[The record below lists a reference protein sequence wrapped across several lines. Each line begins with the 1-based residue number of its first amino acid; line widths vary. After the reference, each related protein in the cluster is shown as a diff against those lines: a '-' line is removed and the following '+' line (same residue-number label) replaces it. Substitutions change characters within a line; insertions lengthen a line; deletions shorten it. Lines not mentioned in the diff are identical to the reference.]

1 MKMTGGDAI
10 LRSLEAEGVEVMFGI
25 PGGAI
30 MPTYDAMARGT
41 TVRHVL
47 ARHEQGAG
55 HMAQGY
61 ARASGRVGVA
71 IATSGPGATN
81 LVTPI
86 ADAWMDSTPL
96 VCITGQVRSSL
107 IGTDGFQE
115 CDITGITMPIVKH
128 SWLVQEAREI
138 PAVLKAAFHVARTG
152 RCGPV
157 LVDVPR
163 DLQEATIDFAYPDS
177 VDLPG
182 WRPPSKVHALQI
194 REAARAIAHA
204 RKPVLYVGGGTLNG
218 DACAELLELAEAG
231 SLPVVTTLMG
241 KSAFPET
248 HELHFGWPGMH
259 GAKWSNIAMNT
270 CDVLVAIGAR
280 FDDRVTGKLSAFA
293 PGATVVHLDIDPAEI
308 SKLRD
313 ADIPVVGPLGEAV
326 GMLAAEVAQQ
336 RADGAPAPHAWL
348 EQIRAWREEF
358 PLRYGTGGEWLKPQ
372 KVVETLQALTAGE
385 DVIVTTGVGQHQMW
399 AMQYVVSERPRSFIT
414 SGGLGTMGYGI
425 PAAIGAKA
433 ARPEATVVCIDGDGC
448 FQMTAQELTTAVLD
462 DLPIVVVL
470 VNNGYL
476 GMVTQWQD
484 MFFDGRRSHVHLTT
498 QVPDYAKLAEAYGG
512 VGMVVESE
520 AELEPALQEALGLGR
535 TVVVDCR
542 VDPTEHCFP
551 MIPDGRGRARHDR
564 VQRHRRGGESVM
576 KHTLSVVV
584 EDRPG
589 ALTRITTMFA
599 RRGFNIESLA
609 VGPTERPGVSC
620 ITLRVDCTQ
629 HSLEQIEKQIHKLVN
644 VLRVTELVAGE
655 AVERE
660 LLVVRVSTP
669 PERRAELVTTAEA
682 LGGRLLDVGP
692 DAVVLELTGTP
703 EELDAFHE
711 LCHPYGI
718 VDLVRTGRIGVPR
731 ASAKRKAPRRL
742 AAI

>member
-1 MKMTGGDAI
+1 MKITGGDAI
-10 LRSLEAEGVEVMFGI
+10 LRSLEAEGVDVMFGI

-96 VCITGQVRSSL
+96 VCITGQVRSTL
-107 IGTDGFQE
+107 IGTDAFQE

-128 SWLVQEAREI
+128 SWLVQDAREI
-138 PAVLKAAFHVARTG
+138 GEVLAAAFHVARTG

-163 DLQEATIDFAYPDS
+163 DLQEALVDFSYPQQ

-182 WRPPSKVHALQI
+182 WRPPAKVHPLQI

-218 DACAELLELAEAG
+218 NACEELRTLAEAG
-231 SLPVVTTLMG
+231 SLPVITTLMG
-241 KSAFPET
+241 KSAFPEN

-259 GAKWSNIAMNT
+259 GAKWSNLAMNT
-270 CDVLVAIGAR
+270 CDVLVAIGSR

-293 PGATVVHLDIDPAEI
+293 PGATVVHLDVDPAEI
-308 SKLRD
+308 SKLRE
-313 ADIPVVGPLGEAV
+313 ADIPVVGPLAMAVAALGE
-326 GMLAAEVAQQ
+326 EVARH
-336 RADGAPAPHAWL
+336 RAEGVAAPNAWL
-348 EQIRAWREEF
+348 DQIRAWREEF

-372 KVVETLQALTAGE
+372 RVVETLQALTADE

-399 AMQYVVSERPRSFIT
+399 AMQYVQSIRPRSFIT

-433 ARPEATVVCIDGDGC
+433 ARPEATVVCVDGDGC

-520 AELEPALQEALGLGR
+520 AELEPALSEALTLGR

-542 VDPTEHCFP
+542 VDPAEHCFP
-551 MIPDGRGRARHDR
+551 MIPA
-564 VQRHRRGGESVM
+564 
-576 KHTLSVVV
+576 
-584 EDRPG
+584 G
-589 ALTRITTMFA
+589 AAALDM
-599 RRGFNIESLA
+599 IEYS
-609 VGPTERPGVSC
+609 
-620 ITLRVDCTQ
+620 
-629 HSLEQIEKQIHKLVN
+629 
-644 VLRVTELVAGE
+644 E
-655 AVERE
+655 AVE
-660 LLVVRVSTP
+660 
-669 PERRAELVTTAEA
+669 EA
-682 LGGRLLDVGP
+682 K
-692 DAVVLELTGTP
+692 
-703 EELDAFHE
+703 
-711 LCHPYGI
+711 
-718 VDLVRTGRIGVPR
+718 
-731 ASAKRKAPRRL
+731 AS
-742 AAI
+742 

>member
-1 MKMTGGDAI
+1 MTGGDAI
-10 LRSLEAEGVEVMFGI
+10 LRALEAEGVDVMFGI

-30 MPTYDAMARGT
+30 MPTYDAIARGT

-61 ARASGRVGVA
+61 ARASGTVGVA

-96 VCITGQVRSSL
+96 VCITGQVRSTL
-107 IGTDGFQE
+107 IGTDAFQE

-128 SWLVQEAREI
+128 SWLVQDARDI
-138 PAVLKAAFHVARTG
+138 PSVLRAAFHVARTG

-163 DLQEATIDFAYPDS
+163 DVQEAVVDVTFPAE

-182 WRPPSKVHALQI
+182 WRPPTKVHPLQI
-194 REAARAIAHA
+194 REAARAVASA
-204 RKPVLYVGGGTLNG
+204 RKPILYVGGGTLNG

-241 KSAFPET
+241 KGAFPED

-259 GAKWSNIAMNT
+259 GPKWSNLAINS

-280 FDDRVTGKLSAFA
+280 FDDRVTGKLAAFA
-293 PGATVVHLDIDPAEI
+293 PGATVVHLDIDAAEI

-313 ADIPVVGPLGEAV
+313 ADIPVVGALATAV
-326 GMLAAEVAQQ
+326 GELAREVA
-336 RADGAPAPHAWL
+336 RHREEGSPPPDAWL
-348 EQIRAWREEF
+348 AQIREWREEF
-358 PLRYGTGGEWLKPQ
+358 PLRYDTGGEWLKPQ
-372 KVVETLQALTAGE
+372 TVVETLQRLTADD

-399 AMQYVVSERPRSFIT
+399 AMQYVTTVRPRNFIT

-448 FQMTAQELTTAVLD
+448 FQMTAQELATAAVE

-484 MFFDGRRSHVHLTT
+484 MFYEGRRSHVDLTGGI
-498 QVPDYAKLAEAYGG
+498 PDYAKLAEAFGG
-512 VGMVVESE
+512 VGLVVTSE
-520 AELEPALQEALGLGR
+520 AELAPALEEAFRLGK

-542 VDPTEHCFP
+542 VDPAEQCFP
-551 MIPDGRGRARHDR
+551 MIPSGAAALDMIEYVD
-564 VQRHRRGGESVM
+564 
-576 KHTLSVVV
+576 TLEV
-584 EDRPG
+584 
-589 ALTRITTMFA
+589 
-599 RRGFNIESLA
+599 
-609 VGPTERPGVSC
+609 
-620 ITLRVDCTQ
+620 
-629 HSLEQIEKQIHKLVN
+629 K
-644 VLRVTELVAGE
+644 E
-655 AVERE
+655 AK
-660 LLVVRVSTP
+660 
-669 PERRAELVTTAEA
+669 
-682 LGGRLLDVGP
+682 
-692 DAVVLELTGTP
+692 
-703 EELDAFHE
+703 
-711 LCHPYGI
+711 
-718 VDLVRTGRIGVPR
+718 
-731 ASAKRKAPRRL
+731 AS
-742 AAI
+742 